1 MTRKKYH
8 ITATAFDKKGR
19 VISTGINEYNRSHPL
34 FKHLS
39 LLAGESEEKIYKH
52 AEFSAC
58 IAAGRKEI
66 HTLLVQRHHNNGEP
80 ANAEP
85 CKTCKLVLKYFGVKK
100 VIFTHEDGLK
110 EMDLTWQE

>member
-1 MTRKKYH
+1 VRKKYY

-19 VISTGINEYNRSHPL
+19 VISTGVNEYNRSHPL
-34 FKHLS
+34 FKAMS
-39 LLAGESEEKIYKH
+39 VLAGESEEKIYKH

-66 HTLLVQRHHNNGEP
+66 YSLLVQRHHNNGEP

-85 CKTCKLVLKYFGVKK
+85 CRTCKLVLKYFGVKK
-100 VIFTHEDGLK
+100 VLYTHEEGLK
-110 EMDLTWQE
+110 EFIP